1 MHTIGQ
7 ASLSHENAPSWNAP
21 DSAFQKGIVMN
32 LDLAQGRKLVWLR
45 VAAKWNRV
53 TWSTAGTVIALG
65 LVAFFALPNRYTATT
80 LIMPPQASSSTAS
93 VLMNQMSALGA
104 MASAS
109 GGLGIKNPND
119 QQISLLKSKSVETA
133 LVKRFDLRRVY
144 HVKYVS
150 SAAKAWER
158 HSSADSGLKDGLIR
172 LSVTDSDPVR
182 AAIFA
187 NFWVEEYRRL
197 TATLAVTEAAQRR
210 LFYEQQL
217 TLAKEDLAGAEDTMK
232 ETQQRTGVID
242 IEGQD
247 RTLLASAAM
256 LRAQLA
262 TKQIEITAMRQFA
275 SDRNPDLERAE
286 EELSGMEGQL
296 AVMDADARQNKG
308 DIVVPKGNVSE
319 DALEYARSLR
329 EVKYREAIVD
339 LLTRQYEGARVDEA
353 RQGNL
358 IQVVDPATTPE
369 KPSFRL
375 PLWTLIGC
383 LLLALPLGIG
393 AARLADQVALAYG
406 CFQSGDSLLAGIEL
420 LLSHGRP
427 QP

>member
-1 MHTIGQ
+1 
-7 ASLSHENAPSWNAP
+7 
-21 DSAFQKGIVMN
+21 MN
-32 LDLAQGRKLVWLR
+32 RDQTQGRKLVWLR
-45 VAAKWNRV
+45 VAAKWKRL

-65 LVAFFALPNRYTATT
+65 VIAFLTLPNRYTATT

-93 VLMNQMSALGA
+93 ALMNQMSALGA
-104 MASAS
+104 MASAN

-150 SAAKAWER
+150 SACKAWER
-158 HSSADSGLKDGLIR
+158 HSKTDSGLKDGLIR
-172 LSVTDSDPVR
+172 LSVSDSDPVR

-187 NFWVEEYRRL
+187 NSWVEEYRRL
-197 TATLAVTEAAQRR
+197 TATLAITEASQRR

-242 IEGQD
+242 IDGQD
-247 RTLLASAAM
+247 RTLLASAAV

-262 TKQIEITAMRQFA
+262 AKQIEIKAMRQFA

-286 EELSGMEGQL
+286 EELSGMEAQL
-296 AVMDADARQNKG
+296 AVMDADARRKEG

-319 DALEYARSLR
+319 DTLEYARSLR

-339 LLTRQYEGARVDEA
+339 LLTRLYEGARVDEA
-353 RQGNL
+353 KQGNL
-358 IQVVDPATTPE
+358 IQVVDPATAPE
-369 KPSFRL
+369 KPSFRV
-375 PLWTLIGC
+375 PLWALIAGI
-383 LLLALPLGIG
+383 LLALPAGIG
-393 AARLADQVALAYG
+393 AARMADQVALAYD
-406 CFQSGDSLLAGIEL
+406 CFQSGDSTIAGLEL
-420 LLSHGRP
+420 LLGRGSP